1 MPVMCLKHYKQT
13 IRAGNMK
20 NDTKQ
25 VIVIRKDL
33 KMRKGKMVSQGSH
46 ASGKVFFDRGSIITN
61 EGGTRVLCIPLTD
74 GMEEWVENIFTKIVC
89 SVNSLEELIEL
100 FDLARK
106 LDIPCSLIQDVGLTE
121 FNGVPTYTAI
131 AVGPAKNE
139 DVDKVTKG
147 LPLL

>member
-1 MPVMCLKHYKQT
+1 
-13 IRAGNMK
+13 MK

-33 KMRKGKMVSQGSH
+33 KMRKGKIVAQGGHSIL
-46 ASGKVFFDRGSIITN
+46 KVFTDRGSIITN
-61 EGGTRVLCIPLTD
+61 DAGKRVLCIPLTD
-74 GMEEWVENIFTKIVC
+74 DMEEWMTGIHTKIVC
-89 SVNSLEELIEL
+89 SVDSLEELIEL

-106 LDIPCSLIQDVGLTE
+106 LDIPCSLIQDAGLTE
-121 FNGVPTYTAI
+121 FKGVPTYTAI
-131 AVGPAKNE
+131 AIGPAKNE

>member
-1 MPVMCLKHYKQT
+1 
-13 IRAGNMK
+13 MK

-61 EGGTRVLCIPLTD
+61 DAGKRVLCIPLTD
-74 GMEEWVENIFTKIVC
+74 GMEEWVENIFTKIVV

>member
-1 MPVMCLKHYKQT
+1 
-13 IRAGNMK
+13 MK
-20 NDTKQ
+20 NNTKQ

-33 KMRKGKMVSQGSH
+33 KMRKGKIASQSSH
-46 ASGKVFFDRGSIITN
+46 ASMKVFFDRGSIITN
-61 EGGTRVLCIPLTD
+61 DAGNKVLTIPLTD
-74 GMEEWVENIFTKIVC
+74 DMEEWVENIFTKIVC
-89 SVNSLEELIEL
+89 SVDSLEELIEL

-131 AVGPAKNE
+131 AVGPAASE